1 MSLSQK
7 CSFLLVIMVRV
18 LWTEKDVD
26 PELILDSNS
35 DEAVLSDSEIKL
47 GEDTAAMH
55 DNSNVGGS

>member
-1 MSLSQK
+1 
-7 CSFLLVIMVRV
+7 MVRV